1 MRSAD
6 AVPPPSLPFLVG
18 ALFAGHTCSAMA
30 LFVLPTVAPEVAR
43 EFHIPAATI
52 GYQISLASVG
62 MLATLALLG
71 NMSRRLGACRTNQ
84 AGHACVAAAM
94 CTMLLPSLACIVL
107 GSLLL
112 GVGYGL
118 LTPSASGLLMRFT
131 PAARRNVIFSLQ
143 QTGVPLGG
151 ILVASIAPTIAIH
164 FGWRTALVAIA
175 CLILAVVCAL
185 EAGRRRWD
193 DDRDPRAPLLP
204 GSPLAPLAA
213 IWAHPALRQ
222 LSLAGCAF
230 CWWQFVVAAFTVVAC
245 VEGLGMS
252 LVAAGFVLTVVQVA
266 GIAARILCGWF
277 ADRLRSATR
286 ALAGLA
292 VVWLVACIAS
302 AGLSPAWPFAA
313 VCVLFALYGA
323 TSNGWPGAVLAEV
336 GKLARPGDVST
347 TIAAALVYINLGK
360 LVGPVVTTNIV
371 TLGGTYG
378 MAFASVA
385 IPAALALLWL
395 RKARH

>member
-1 MRSAD
+1 MTSA
-6 AVPPPSLPFLVG
+6 AAAPPPSLPFLVG
-18 ALFAGHTCSAMA
+18 ALLAGHTCSAMA
-30 LFVLPTVAPEVAR
+30 LFALPTVAPEVAR
-43 EFHIPAATI
+43 EFGIPAATI

-62 MLATLALLG
+62 MLATLTLLG

-84 AGHACVAAAM
+84 FGHSCVAAAM
-94 CTMLLPSLACIVL
+94 LAMLVPSLACIL
-107 GSLLL
+107 FGSVLL

-118 LTPSASGLLMRFT
+118 LTPSASYLLMRFT

-164 FGWRTALVAIA
+164 FGWRTALIAIA

-193 DDRDPRAPLLP
+193 DDRDP
-204 GSPLAPLAA
+204 LAA

-222 LSLAGCAF
+222 LALAGSAF
-230 CWWQFVVAAFTVVAC
+230 CWWQFVVAGFTVVAC

-252 LVAAGFVLTVVQVA
+252 LVAAGFVLTVVQVS
-266 GIAARILCGWF
+266 GIVARLLCGWL
-277 ADRLRSATR
+277 ADRSRSATR

-292 VVWLVACIAS
+292 AVWLVACIAS
-302 AGLSPAWPFAA
+302 TGLSPAWPLAA
-313 VCVLFALYGA
+313 VCVLFALFGA
-323 TSNGWPGAVLAEV
+323 TSNGWPGAMLAEV
-336 GKLARPGDVST
+336 GKLARPGEVST

-360 LVGPVVTTNIV
+360 LIGPVVTTNIV

-395 RKARH
+395 RRATA